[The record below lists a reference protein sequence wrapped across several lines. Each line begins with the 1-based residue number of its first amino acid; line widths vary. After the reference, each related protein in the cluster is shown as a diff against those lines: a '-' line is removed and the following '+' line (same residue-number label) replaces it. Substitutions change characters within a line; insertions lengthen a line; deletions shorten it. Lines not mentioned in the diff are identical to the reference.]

1 MIFALMTV
9 IFFASRP
16 IFIFTKFYCT
26 AAAHHHRQSTAT
38 IEEEDQQR
46 AKTQFSIDSKH
57 LLQLDSQLLC
67 LCALIQYFS
76 PFFCLCALIQ
86 PHHRCTAVQ
95 STRPPAA
102 VLREEVVVRLMNL
115 DSVLELKF
123 DNIICYVM
131 LCDVCVCVSLP
142 RNLLCYV
149 M

>member
-1 MIFALMTV
+1 MTV

-76 PFFCLCALIQ
+76 PFFYLCALIQ

-95 STRPPAA
+95 STRPPVAMGW
-102 VLREEVVVRLMNL
+102 LPMSKLNGFKRYICIG
-115 DSVLELKF
+115 LK
-123 DNIICYVM
+123 
-131 LCDVCVCVSLP
+131 
-142 RNLLCYV
+142 
-149 M
+149 

>member
-95 STRPPAA
+95 STRPPAFSP
-102 VLREEVVVRLMNL
+102 L
-115 DSVLELKF
+115 
-123 DNIICYVM
+123 
-131 LCDVCVCVSLP
+131 LP
-142 RNLLCYV
+142 LSIDCCSQGRGRSPPDEFRFSFGTKI
-149 M
+149 